1 MLSESSGYMTNQI
14 EVKLHLRQSII
25 FIIYFL
31 SASALFATN
40 VLLKSGG
47 VIKGKVVN
55 QDANQMIIID
65 ESGISRTILKSNIL
79 KTVYKEYS
87 EQELAAIRK
96 EEERKLMIAKQ
107 KKETTNNLNKTTDSK
122 GSQSILTKQFVLS
135 SVEENCFFHASKVE
149 WYWLYGNF
157 SISNPDVWQELLPE
171 DDRPIKVIFKSTWI
185 DTTLTLLI
193 GSLTSISRKTRQI
206 EVCEF

>member
-1 MLSESSGYMTNQI
+1 MLSRLFIFFILFLLSSS
-14 EVKLHLRQSII
+14 EVFS
-25 FIIYFL
+25 
-31 SASALFATN
+31 TN
-40 VLLKSGG
+40 VLLKTGG
-47 VIKGKVVN
+47 VIKGRVVN

-96 EEERKLMIAKQ
+96 EEERKLLIVKQ
-107 KKETTNNLNKTTDSK
+107 KKESTNNLNKTTDSK
-122 GSQSILTKQFVLS
+122 GSQGILTKQLVLS
-135 SVEENCFFHASKVE
+135 TMEENCFFHASKVE

-157 SISNPDVWQELLPE
+157 SISNPNAWQELLPE